1 MSLRTHKLLL
11 FLGLLA
17 YWGIFRGEWILKAY
31 PAPTANT
38 PEQLILDAFIVL
50 LGVGASAMPKLP
62 REIMRSYR
70 LLPAF
75 VAFVSSV
82 ASFVLTRIPE
92 QPVATTV
99 APPFSAMACI
109 LLTTGWCVAYT
120 RLRAHK
126 VTESLPTLAVLSYI
140 AMHVLVIPASV
151 LGVDAVI
158 LPFVPLVSSIL
169 LAFALAPVVQTTDRG
184 PDAPAAAAG
193 TPSDEARG
201 WRPVPMRQTA
211 HLISIVAIV
220 VVSAFLAGIY
230 TAESSHYAN
239 MALTRAVQTAAI
251 GLAVAGVVHFANRVP
266 SLHALLWPG
275 VLVVFSLACFIAVSA
290 GESKV
295 DLASDVITAGRRV
308 VYVMLLVYICE
319 AAIDDGTDVVRT
331 APLYLGAGFGLARAV
346 IDTTRML
353 TRQASIIDPAVVTVT
368 VAIGM
373 ILLGAAFAILG
384 YGLAGSMPQ
393 VGAGSARTRGV
404 VAGSLSAKRPDES
417 DSDDLRG
424 HFPGDEAATGGAGAP
439 LNEICKGLAQTYDL
453 TGRETETLALLAQG
467 YTNQRIASELYVS
480 INTVKSHIQSIYR
493 KTDRHSKQEI
503 IDLVKGSSPS

>member
-92 QPVATTV
+92 QPVATAV

-184 PDAPAAAAG
+184 PDAPDAIGRGARVATRAHASDGAPHLDRRDRGSLRLPRRDLHGRIQPLCKHGADACRPDSGDRPRRRRRRSLREQGSVAACPA
-193 TPSDEARG
+193 
-201 WRPVPMRQTA
+201 
-211 HLISIVAIV
+211 
-220 VVSAFLAGIY
+220 LAG
-230 TAESSHYAN
+230 
-239 MALTRAVQTAAI
+239 RP
-251 GLAVAGVVHFANRVP
+251 R
-266 SLHALLWPG
+266 G
-275 VLVVFSLACFIAVSA
+275 VLPSMLH
-290 GESKV
+290 
-295 DLASDVITAGRRV
+295 RR
-308 VYVMLLVYICE
+308 
-319 AAIDDGTDVVRT
+319 
-331 APLYLGAGFGLARAV
+331 
-346 IDTTRML
+346 
-353 TRQASIIDPAVVTVT
+353 
-368 VAIGM
+368 
-373 ILLGAAFAILG
+373 
-384 YGLAGSMPQ
+384 
-393 VGAGSARTRGV
+393 
-404 VAGSLSAKRPDES
+404 
-417 DSDDLRG
+417 LRG
-424 HFPGDEAATGGAGAP
+424 RE
-439 LNEICKGLAQTYDL
+439 Q
-453 TGRETETLALLAQG
+453 GRPRLG
-467 YTNQRIASELYVS
+467 
-480 INTVKSHIQSIYR
+480 
-493 KTDRHSKQEI
+493 RHH
-503 IDLVKGSSPS
+503 GR